1 MSRSGYS
8 TDLDEAA
15 LNLYR
20 GNVER
25 AIKGKRG
32 QAFLQELARA
42 LDEMPE
48 KKLIVGD
55 LVSED
60 GSVCAIG
67 AVCKA
72 RSLDVSKVDKYD
84 PQEVGD
90 LVGIARPLAAE
101 IEYLNDER
109 LVYNPRQVGW
119 IQETPEMRWQ
129 RMREWV
135 QDQLKAQGAS

>member
-8 TDLDEAA
+8 DDLEENL

-20 GNVER
+20 GNVDR

-32 QAFLQELARA
+32 QSFLKELAKA

-48 KKLIVGD
+48 KRLIRNE
-55 LVSED
+55 LISEA
-60 GSVCAIG
+60 GVCAIG
-67 AVCKA
+67 SFCKA
-72 RSLDVSKVDKYD
+72 HGLDVSKVDECD

-101 IEYLNDER
+101 IAYLNDDHENYR
-109 LVYNPRQVGW
+109 FY
-119 IQETPEMRWQ
+119 QETPEQRWS

-135 QDQLKAQGAS
+135 RDQCQQ